1 MVKFGL
7 GDTIGS
13 KVTSVLGI
21 IMILL
26 VASNLIPVIQG
37 VASDFANFPLG
48 SIFTNGIVL
57 TLIAVGVFITVVKIS
72 FPERR

>member
-1 MVKFGL
+1 MGRFSL

-13 KVTSVLGI
+13 KVTSILAI

-26 VASNLIPVIQG
+26 VASNFIPLIKG
-37 VASDFANFPLG
+37 VASDFAKFPLG

-57 TLIAVGVFITVVKIS
+57 TLIMIGIFITVVKIS